1 MKMLKNIYKNIFII
15 ISLLFISSALAE
27 DTGLINYYKSIRCL
41 VCDGQNIL
49 ESDTEFSIN
58 LKEQIKKK
66 FENGLSI
73 EEINNELISIYGE
86 EISFKPSSNHYLLWT
101 SPFILL
107 LLVFFLI
114 RKKYF

>member
-15 ISLLFISSALAE
+15 ITLLFISSALAE
-27 DTGLINYYKSIRCL
+27 DTDLINYYKSIRCL

-86 EISFKPSSNHYLLWT
+86 EISFKPSINHYLLWT

>member
-27 DTGLINYYKSIRCL
+27 DTDLINYFKSIRCL

-49 ESDTEFSIN
+49 ESDTEFSVN

-73 EEINNELISIYGE
+73 EEINNELIYIYGE

>member
-27 DTGLINYYKSIRCL
+27 DTDLIDYYKSIRCL

-73 EEINNELISIYGE
+73 DEINNGC
-86 EISFKPSSNHYLLWT
+86 
-101 SPFILL
+101 
-107 LLVFFLI
+107 
-114 RKKYF
+114 

>member
-27 DTGLINYYKSIRCL
+27 DTALIDYYKSIRCL

-49 ESDTEFSIN
+49 ESDTEFSVN